1 MDLSRD
7 RRKKTTSEMMA
18 NVFGKII
25 QERRGVKNV
34 KTEEDKSQ
42 EKEKKRG

>member
-42 EKEKKRG
+42 KKEKKRG